1 MHSNDICNPTNLNNI
16 IRNFDYGT
24 ESSSTPSQITLTTIQ
39 SADKTRLGQT
49 GEYMY
54 QAIIC
59 INQLKSV
66 YQIIIRTCS
75 HLHRFNSYYKHI

>member
-1 MHSNDICNPTNLNNI
+1 MHSNGICNLTNLNNI

-39 SADKTRLGQT
+39 SADKTRIGQT
-49 GEYMY
+49 GWYMY
-54 QAIIC
+54 QSIIC

-66 YQIIIRTCS
+66 YQIIIRTFS
-75 HLHRFNSYYKHI
+75 HLYGFNSYYEHI